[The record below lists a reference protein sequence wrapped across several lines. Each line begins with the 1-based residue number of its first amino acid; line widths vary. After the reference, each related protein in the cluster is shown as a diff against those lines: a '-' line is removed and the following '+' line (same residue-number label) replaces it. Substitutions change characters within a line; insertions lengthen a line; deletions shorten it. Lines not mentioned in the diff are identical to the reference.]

1 MEESLETPM
10 WRSMAVCSTTYSS
23 GNSASA
29 ASSTCWVL
37 ATSFSVKNTSVKAS
51 GTAPPAVTPTMPAS
65 VERA

>member
-1 MEESLETPM
+1 
-10 WRSMAVCSTTYSS
+10 MAVCSTTYSS

-37 ATSFSVKNTSVKAS
+37 ATSFNVKNTSVKAS
-51 GTAPPAVTPTMPAS
+51 GAAPPAVTPTMPAA